1 MDARRSRPD
10 SLGTL
15 AASSAVAIPASLSG
29 PSGRSGRGT
38 GQSRLS
44 AVSETRVQ
52 ELPASLVA
60 WIEATAGAPVVA
72 VERRHA
78 GGSREGWWVD
88 VGVADGAT
96 PLFLRRDA
104 GNGPLSRTRY
114 SLERE
119 ARTLVALRGT
129 GLLVPEVLGIDD
141 REHCYL
147 MQRMPGQADFRR
159 IAATPEWDEVSRH
172 YVEQLC
178 RLHALDPAK
187 LPLPDHPIPRRPED
201 HALFEVESWAEIYAR
216 RVSAREPVAEFG
228 FVWLRH
234 HAPRRVQRTV
244 LVHGDAGPANF
255 LFQDGRVT
263 ALIDWELSHVGDPM
277 EDIAGLCVRGTWTP
291 FGNLSTYL
299 SEYEK
304 RSDLTIERESV
315 LYYMLMQFMRAV
327 VGELVALEG
336 FPPATEVTLN
346 TMSLVLGM
354 RGMHQVMAR
363 VAGLPAGGPR
373 PEPPPSPS
381 AARPYFEVLAHN
393 LETILA
399 PELRDPYLAHRGRQL
414 ATLARCLE
422 RAAALGP
429 ALHAEE
435 RDDIARILGRR
446 SGTLADAEIELC
458 ERIRGRAAG
467 TEPELIEYLGR
478 RCERKAALWAP
489 ALGPLYA
496 NPLCIPE
503 EL

>member
-1 MDARRSRPD
+1 LQAR
-10 SLGTL
+10 
-15 AASSAVAIPASLSG
+15 SSASE
-29 PSGRSGRGT
+29 
-38 GQSRLS
+38 SRI
-44 AVSETRVQ
+44 Q

-60 WIEATAGAPVVA
+60 WIEATADGHAVA
-72 VERRHA
+72 IERRHA

-88 VGVADGAT
+88 VERAGRVD

-119 ARTLVALRGT
+119 ARTLVALRST
-129 GLLVPEVLGIDD
+129 GLLVPEVLGIND

-147 MQRMPGQADFRR
+147 MQRMPGQADFRA
-159 IAATPEWDEVSRH
+159 IAGTPEWDDVSRH

-178 RLHALDPAK
+178 HLHALDPAK
-187 LPLPDHPIPRRPED
+187 LPLPDHSRPRRAAD
-201 HALFEVESWAEIYAR
+201 HALFEVESWAEIYTR

-228 FVWLRH
+228 FAWLRH

-255 LFQDGRVT
+255 LFEDGRVT

-277 EDIAGLCVRGTWTP
+277 EDLGGLCVRGTWTP

-304 RSDLTIERESV
+304 RSGLGIQRESV
-315 LYYMLMQFMRAV
+315 LYYMLLQYMRAV

-336 FPPATEVTLN
+336 FPPATDVTFN

-354 RGMHQVMAR
+354 RGMQHIMAR
-363 VAGLPAGGPR
+363 VAGVPASGVR
-373 PEPPPSPS
+373 PEPSASAS

-393 LETILA
+393 VESLLA
-399 PELRDPYLAHRGRQL
+399 PELADPYLAHRARQL

-422 RAAALGP
+422 RANALG
-429 ALHAEE
+429 ASLDAEE

-446 SGTLADAEIELC
+446 SGTLADAEVELC
-458 ERIRGRAAG
+458 ERIRNRAAG
-467 TEPELIEYLGR
+467 TETELIEYLGR
-478 RCERKAALWAP
+478 RCERRAALWAP

-496 NPLCIPE
+496 KPLCIPE

>member
-1 MDARRSRPD
+1 M
-10 SLGTL
+10 
-15 AASSAVAIPASLSG
+15 
-29 PSGRSGRGT
+29 
-38 GQSRLS
+38 
-44 AVSETRVQ
+44 SETRVQ
-52 ELPASLVA
+52 ELPAPLVA
-60 WIEATAGAPVVA
+60 WIEATAGGRAVA

-78 GGSREGWWVD
+78 GGSREGGWVD
-88 VGVADGAT
+88 VDRAGERV

-119 ARTLVALRGT
+119 ARTLIALRGT

-147 MQRMPGQADFRR
+147 MQRMPGQSDFRR
-159 IAATPEWDEVSRH
+159 IAATPEWDDVSRH

-187 LPLPDHPIPRRPED
+187 LPLPDHPLPRRPED
-201 HALFEVESWAEIYAR
+201 HALLEVESWAEIYAK

-228 FVWLRH
+228 FAWLRH
-234 HAPRRVQRTV
+234 HAPRHVQRTV

-277 EDIAGLCVRGTWTP
+277 EDIGGLCVRGTWTP
-291 FGNLSTYL
+291 FGNLRTYL
-299 SEYEK
+299 SGYEK
-304 RSDLTIERESV
+304 GSGLAIERESV

-336 FPPATEVTLN
+336 FPPATDVTLN
-346 TMSLVLGM
+346 TMSLVLGL

-363 VAGLPAGGPR
+363 VAGLPPGELRAD
-373 PEPPPSPS
+373 PPALPS

-393 LETILA
+393 VGELLA
-399 PELRDPYLAHRGRQL
+399 PELRDPYLAHRARQL

-422 RAAALGP
+422 RAHALGP
-429 ALHAEE
+429 ALDAEE

-446 SGTLADAEIELC
+446 SGNLADAEVELC

-467 TEPELIEYLGR
+467 TEPELIAYLGR